1 MVNAVEGIEPN
12 FGLEGVNLMF
22 QTEALHQGKLDALEK
37 KQDALNLRLSALKD
51 YLKKCYNHLKS
62 DSKVPVNLSSM
73 KEHIL
78 KLWNEWKETLK
89 EKDPEEYKNLK
100 VDLEKVNFSMM
111 TLDDIENNL
120 IPELEKV
127 QRHFEYQY
135 QKIPNELRMFIELFT
150 ILVEIVKEFPKKY
163 AEINGH
169 INNRMAR

>member
-1 MVNAVEGIEPN
+1 
-12 FGLEGVNLMF
+12 
-22 QTEALHQGKLDALEK
+22 
-37 KQDALNLRLSALKD
+37 
-51 YLKKCYNHLKS
+51 
-62 DSKVPVNLSSM
+62 
-73 KEHIL
+73 
-78 KLWNEWKETLK
+78 
-89 EKDPEEYKNLK
+89 
-100 VDLEKVNFSMM
+100 MM